1 MCIRCEISRDNRRSG
16 RGWTWAVALPL
27 GLAGAAWLAAS
38 ALPAAAATVT
48 WETVVNN
55 GFAVPDS
62 TRLFNS
68 YSPPSVNDDAFV
80 VFRARTRGGQQ
91 EGEPITGVFSRD
103 MATLGP
109 VGSIVVRN
117 QVVPPPNNTGA
128 GFNEFPAFARIDQG
142 SLLAATRG
150 QAQPVWQVI
159 DPITGETVTRV
170 GTAGIYATPGGGGA
184 VTAMSNLPAIA
195 GFPQFLVPAPA
206 AGGVADVKFDQFPGA
221 PAAFDG
227 SWVAFK
233 GNYGIPAVDGSV
245 TPATGVFYRDVTG
258 TGAPVAV
265 AWSGQAI
272 PNAPGAVFGS
282 TAPPS
287 AAAGQIVFTGLDNEE
302 APTAGGIYLARVGQP
317 GLTTLVGLGE
327 IVPGVTNPSGTA
339 LNRVGEALSFDGRR
353 VAFWGAWGTE
363 TRTVTLTCGS
373 EGNAAVVAA
382 CFEQS
387 GGTGVTTREVPLNQ
401 GIFLKD
407 TVTGELTL
415 VAKTGEGLEDFLFW
429 TFSGRPP
436 GVGGGEEGEE
446 GEPPRWRASAFVAQD
461 DGRVAFK
468 ALKASEGDAEALF
481 GLFLDLGEG
490 FDPFE
495 LLGEGMLGTL
505 VDPMAVDE
513 LGDGLPITAIAV
525 ERDGFRN
532 GWLAISASMA
542 SEEAGWAGVYL
553 TRFPVPEPG
562 SLALLAAGLALLG
575 GVARRNRA

>member
-1 MCIRCEISRDNRRSG
+1 MVTDTTISRKKRQAGRRRPLAG
-16 RGWTWAVALPL
+16 ALAL
-27 GLAGAAWLAAS
+27 GLAGAAGVAVS

-55 GFAVPDS
+55 GFAVPGS

-80 VFRARTRGGQQ
+80 VFRARTGGEQGAGQ
-91 EGEPITGVFSRD
+91 PITGVFSRD
-103 MATLGP
+103 MATLGS
-109 VGSIVVRN
+109 VGAIAVRG
-117 QVVPPPNNTGA
+117 QLVPQPNNTGA
-128 GFNEFPAFARIDQG
+128 TFNEFPAFARIDQS

-150 QAQPVWQVI
+150 QSQPVWRVI
-159 DPITGETVTRV
+159 DPNTGETVTRV
-170 GTAGIYATPGGGGA
+170 GTSGVYATPGGGPL
-184 VTAMSNLPAIA
+184 VTGMVNVPAIA
-195 GFPQFLVPAPA
+195 GFPQFLVPTVA
-206 AGGVADVKFDQFPGA
+206 AGGVADVKFDQFPGS

-227 SWVAFK
+227 SLVAFK
-233 GNYGIPAVDGSV
+233 GNYAIPAADGSV
-245 TPATGVFYRDVTG
+245 TSATGVFYRDVTG

-287 AAAGQIVFTGLDNEE
+287 AAAGQIVFTGLDNED

-317 GLTTLVGLGE
+317 GITTLAAIGDT
-327 IVPGVTNPSGTA
+327 VPGVTNATGTT

-373 EGNAAVVAA
+373 EGNAAVIASCIA
-382 CFEQS
+382 QS
-387 GGTGVTTREVPLNQ
+387 DNGSGTTTREVPLNQ

-429 TFSGRPP
+429 TFSGQPP
-436 GVGGGEEGEE
+436 GVGGGDEGD
-446 GEPPRWRASAFVAQD
+446 GEPPRWRSSAFVAQD

-468 ALKASEGDAEALF
+468 ALKAPEGADAESLF
-481 GLFLDLGEG
+481 ALFLDLGEG

-495 LLGEGMLGTL
+495 LLGEGMAGTL
-505 VDPMAVDE
+505 VDPLAVDE
-513 LGDGLPITAIAV
+513 LGNALPITAIAI

-532 GWLAISASMA
+532 GRLAISVSMA

-553 TRFPVPEPG
+553 SAVPIAEPG
-562 SLALLAAGLALLG
+562 TLALLAGGLMMLGLA
-575 GVARRNRA
+575 RRRR